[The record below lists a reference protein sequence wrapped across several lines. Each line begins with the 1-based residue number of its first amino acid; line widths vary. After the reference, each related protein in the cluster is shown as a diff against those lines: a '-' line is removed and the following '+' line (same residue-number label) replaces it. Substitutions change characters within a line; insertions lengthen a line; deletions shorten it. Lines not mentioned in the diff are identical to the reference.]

1 RCSTNGLSRFLLV
14 ANGCEAAHELGRN
27 FVERTHEL
35 RDRGLHGAQELGE
48 QLFAGRHRGQGLDT
62 VHVKQGVGHGT
73 ALDHQL
79 VVALCKLGE
88 HLGRCDRIRTDG
100 VHQGTSQLT
109 GNAFERRTSHGT
121 THQRVLEN
129 TQVDARLTR
138 SLAQYGYRSD
148 VQTTVLGDNDRLS
161 RRDLRGDFLDD
172 YRFLFTIETHGLN
185 TPSNDAREAPL
196 RQPNAAH
203 LVEFFELRKIFHG
216 RRLRWTRIETR
227 N

>member
-1 RCSTNGLSRFLLV
+1 
-14 ANGCEAAHELGRN
+14 
-27 FVERTHEL
+27 
-35 RDRGLHGAQELGE
+35 RDRGLHGAKQSGE
-48 QLFAGRHRGQGLDT
+48 QLFTRGHRGQGLDT
-62 VHVKQGVGHGT
+62 VHIKQAVGHCT
-73 ALDHQL
+73 AHDHQL
-79 VVALCKLGE
+79 VVALAKICE
-88 HLGRCDRIRTDG
+88 HLGSRHRIRTDG
-100 VHQGTSQLT
+100 IHQRT
-109 GNAFERRTSHGT
+109 GELSGETLERGAGQRAAN
-121 THQRVLEN
+121 QRVLEN
-129 TQVDARLTR
+129 TEVNARLTR
-138 SLAQYGYRSD
+138 TLAQYGYRSD